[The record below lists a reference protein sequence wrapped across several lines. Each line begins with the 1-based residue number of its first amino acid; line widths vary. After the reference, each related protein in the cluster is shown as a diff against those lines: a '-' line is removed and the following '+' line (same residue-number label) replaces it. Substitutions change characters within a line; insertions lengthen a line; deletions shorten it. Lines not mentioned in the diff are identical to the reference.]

1 MGKPKVLGIG
11 APRFAKPEFEELQKV
26 AEVHWFK
33 PEVSEQVCSFSTVY
47 VTNSRGLGGE
57 GSGSHLQ
64 GAWTIRRRLRP
75 LQHCKM
81 SVLVFLNVK
90 VLLIWI

>member
-47 VTNSRGLGGE
+47 VTNS
-57 GSGSHLQ
+57 
-64 GAWTIRRRLRP
+64 
-75 LQHCKM
+75 
-81 SVLVFLNVK
+81 
-90 VLLIWI
+90 